1 MTPIVWV
8 MALAFTVMGIC
19 AYTGVWKGWAR
30 VVRGFGTTIGFSWLY
45 LGIGFTLMA
54 SALLFAES
62 SRTLFLVLFGV
73 AIAVLLF
80 AVVAFWW
87 LPPVLLP
94 DWFKKARA
102 AALRREK
109 TR

>member
-1 MTPIVWV
+1 
-8 MALAFTVMGIC
+8 
-19 AYTGVWKGWAR
+19 
-30 VVRGFGTTIGFSWLY
+30 
-45 LGIGFTLMA
+45 
-54 SALLFAES
+54 
-62 SRTLFLVLFGV
+62 VLFGV